1 MGRYSSN
8 KVSNRE
14 SSRTAPIATNM
25 ATANPLQSLE
35 IQAPRIQSQAAPV
48 NSYIQAGK
56 PSHPGTPILSDPEL
70 SPEPAETTDLQN
82 IANAFQSLNT
92 NLQSLGNNFAA
103 VQKVRNE
110 EKRLDAQKLVQQVA
124 QHGTPGKPET
134 LIKLQKAATKS
145 AAAQKLLNKYEA
157 AVGNRFIKEA
167 IAERQYLL
175 NLSGSEEKWKNI
187 STVTNDAGE
196 QIDIRDL
203 PSDDPLVQRAL
214 SETLYGDLDVGNL
227 SNKSRTKYNH
237 LSVQKQASLLAAH
250 DKRHQ
255 THVKTKKNVEEI
267 NKIRSLVNTKEASS
281 YDIQIAL
288 QEGLE
293 LRYLWVDGDSGKG
306 WKENLGDQLV
316 ELLKELPRDTEEQ
329 ITAANEMRDKVKQAY
344 LNLET
349 GPAID
354 FKGPKVYKRNKL
366 IDTLETQKP
375 GSKNDFMEKM
385 ENIESELAD
394 QENKIEEQKG
404 KDTANIVYG
413 EFFTPEAI
421 ETPEGRDDALLKSI
435 TKINSDISLSA
446 TAKAEARETINNRY
460 NSFATASS
468 IFRKDRVVSYTENF
482 YDALGNA
489 DEMLKLKNNILEEI
503 KKDPGSRSMYSDLLT
518 KVNTEMKDIN
528 EDIYTFTE
536 EQIDIKEEDMMTEI
550 TSPTSWDGNE
560 QTQQELNEKGNVIS
574 KMKKDTYKIVKEGR
588 KEGLSE
594 SAIREKLTKYFDKDF
609 TQFGFN
615 KKAKIRIVSSVNKTL
630 ESRSIK
636 PRFIRNK
643 PPGSYPELVIDIQ
656 NNLMY
661 HPDKLEIILDKFFES
676 GGTALPKDVE
686 LLIRGSGLS
695 IEDFFKYQLSLDEY
709 NTQSKKY
716 RNKWTDLSDSDRDLI
731 RQYSLKSIPSLS
743 SKTELQSKVVVAS
756 NLFNNNV
763 FVRQVK
769 DEALIN
775 DDKDNKLIN
784 ETLIAGNL
792 QAGMLADNYDGK
804 GLSKKKSNLRTKIL
818 DTIHSGESTVDKI
831 GKGYEAFNQ
840 GGADKG
846 KKVLGFSGTYGNHP
860 ANKGK
865 KLVNMTI
872 QEILN
877 IQDSG
882 YDTKTY
888 PMTEEG
894 WKKWYK
900 SGGIHAAGRYQFVNV
915 ALRDAM
921 ELANIKPTEKFTP
934 QIQDKLAMA
943 LLLNRGQDKWV
954 SMQGNKELQ
963 KLLEEFNKT
972 EAKESS
978 TIDTSSGLA

>member
-70 SPEPAETTDLQN
+70 SPEPAEITDLQN

-134 LIKLQKAATKS
+134 LIKLQKAAKTN

-175 NLSGSEEKWKNI
+175 NLSGAEEKWKNI

-267 NKIRSLVNTKEASS
+267 NKIRSLINTKEASS

-349 GPAID
+349 GPA
-354 FKGPKVYKRNKL
+354 GSSGRNKL

-375 GSKNDFMEKM
+375 GSKNDFIEKM

-394 QENKIEEQKG
+394 QENQLEEQKG
-404 KDTANIVYG
+404 KDTANIIYD
-413 EFFTPEAI
+413 EFFTPEAR

-435 TKINSDISLSA
+435 AKIDSDISLSA
-446 TAKAEARETINNRY
+446 TASAEARETINNRY

-468 IFRKDRVVSYTENF
+468 VFRKNRVVSYTENF

-489 DEMLKLKNNILEEI
+489 GEMLELKNNILEEI

-518 KVNTEMKDIN
+518 KVNAEMKDIN

-536 EQIDIKEEDMMTEI
+536 KQIDIIEDKMTIEI

-574 KMKKDTYKIVKEGR
+574 KMKKDTYNIVKEGR
-588 KEGLSE
+588 KKSLSE
-594 SAIREKLTKYFDKDF
+594 SEIREKLTKYFDKDF

-615 KKAKIRIVSSVNKTL
+615 KKAKIRTVSSVNKTL

-643 PPGSYPELVIDIQ
+643 PPGSYPDLVTDIR

-743 SKTELQSKVVVAS
+743 SKTELQPKVVVAS

-784 ETLIAGNL
+784 ETLIAGSPSFDINPSREGL
-792 QAGMLADNYDGK
+792 RRAKMRNKLKGNTNENEVKMIKDMLGGDIE
-804 GLSKKKSNLRTKIL
+804 LPKI
-818 DTIHSGESTVDKI
+818 
-831 GKGYEAFNQ
+831 
-840 GGADKG
+840 
-846 KKVLGFSGTYGNHP
+846 
-860 ANKGK
+860 
-865 KLVNMTI
+865 
-872 QEILN
+872 
-877 IQDSG
+877 
-882 YDTKTY
+882 
-888 PMTEEG
+888 
-894 WKKWYK
+894 
-900 SGGIHAAGRYQFVNV
+900 
-915 ALRDAM
+915 
-921 ELANIKPTEKFTP
+921 
-934 QIQDKLAMA
+934 
-943 LLLNRGQDKWV
+943 
-954 SMQGNKELQ
+954 
-963 KLLEEFNKT
+963 
-972 EAKESS
+972 
-978 TIDTSSGLA
+978 

>member
-70 SPEPAETTDLQN
+70 SPEPAEITDLQN

-134 LIKLQKAATKS
+134 LIKLQKAAKTS

-175 NLSGSEEKWKNI
+175 NLSGAEEKWKNI

-255 THVKTKKNVEEI
+255 THVKTKKNVEQI
-267 NKIRSLVNTKEASS
+267 NKIRALVNVKETSS

-288 QEGLE
+288 QEDLE

-394 QENKIEEQKG
+394 QENKVEEQKG
-404 KDTANIVYG
+404 KDTANIIYD
-413 EFFTPEAI
+413 EFFTPEAK
-421 ETPEGRDDALLKSI
+421 ETPQGRDDALLKSI
-435 TKINSDISLSA
+435 TKIDTTSLSA
-446 TAKAEARETINNRY
+446 EAKAEARETINNRY
-460 NSFATASS
+460 LSFATASS
-468 IFRKDRVVSYTENF
+468 VYRKGRVVTYTKNF

-489 DEMLKLKNNILEEI
+489 EEMLSLKNKILTEI
-503 KKDPGSRSMYSDLLT
+503 EQDSGSRSMYSDLLT
-518 KVNTEMKDIN
+518 KVNTEIKNIN
-528 EDIYTFTE
+528 EDIYTFNDD
-536 EQIDIKEEDMMTEI
+536 QIKIIEDKMIAEI

-574 KMKKDTYKIVKEGR
+574 KIKKDTYKIVKEGR
-588 KEGLSE
+588 DKELSE
-594 SAIREKLTKYFDKDF
+594 SKIRAELSKYFDKDF

-615 KKAKIRIVSSVNKTL
+615 KKAKIRTVSSVNKTL

-643 PPGSYPELVIDIQ
+643 PPGSYPDLVTDIR

-743 SKTELQSKVVVAS
+743 SKTELQPKVVVAS

-784 ETLIAGNL
+784 ETLIAGSPSFDINPSRDGL
-792 QAGMLADNYDGK
+792 KRAKIRNKLKGNTNENEVKIIKDMLGGDIE
-804 GLSKKKSNLRTKIL
+804 LPKI
-818 DTIHSGESTVDKI
+818 
-831 GKGYEAFNQ
+831 
-840 GGADKG
+840 
-846 KKVLGFSGTYGNHP
+846 
-860 ANKGK
+860 
-865 KLVNMTI
+865 
-872 QEILN
+872 
-877 IQDSG
+877 
-882 YDTKTY
+882 
-888 PMTEEG
+888 
-894 WKKWYK
+894 
-900 SGGIHAAGRYQFVNV
+900 
-915 ALRDAM
+915 
-921 ELANIKPTEKFTP
+921 
-934 QIQDKLAMA
+934 
-943 LLLNRGQDKWV
+943 
-954 SMQGNKELQ
+954 
-963 KLLEEFNKT
+963 
-972 EAKESS
+972 
-978 TIDTSSGLA
+978 

>member
-1 MGRYSSN
+1 
-8 KVSNRE
+8 
-14 SSRTAPIATNM
+14 M
-25 ATANPLQSLE
+25 ATKFTQKGLQSRKKAYSDEATGSVATPLKGLE
-35 IQAPRIQSQAAPV
+35 IQAPSLNPQSAPV
-48 NSYIQAGK
+48 DSFVRAGR
-56 PSHPGTPILSDPEL
+56 PNAPGAVQLGEIARL
-70 SPEPAETTDLQN
+70 PEPAEITNLEN
-82 IANAFQSLNT
+82 LSRSLSSLNT
-92 NLQSLGNNFAA
+92 NLQNAA
-103 VQKVRNE
+103 ASYFDYQKGVNE
-110 EKRLDAQKLVQQVA
+110 EKRLDAQKLVEQVA
-124 QHGTPGKPET
+124 QYGTPGKPET
-134 LIKLQKAATKS
+134 LIKLQKAAKTS
-145 AAAQKLLNKYEA
+145 AVAQKFLNKYEA

-489 DEMLKLKNNILEEI
+489 GEMLELKNNILDEI

-743 SKTELQSKVVVAS
+743 SKTELQPKVVVAS